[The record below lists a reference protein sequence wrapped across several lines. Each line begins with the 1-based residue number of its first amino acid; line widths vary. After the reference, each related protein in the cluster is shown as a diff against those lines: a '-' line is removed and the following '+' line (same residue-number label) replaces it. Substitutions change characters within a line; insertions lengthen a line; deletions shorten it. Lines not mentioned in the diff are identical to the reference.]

1 MEQKEKMKAEL
12 EDLRIELHA
21 QEEEERLKQV
31 EIVNICVFGQLIHL
45 LGQYSQPR

>member
-21 QEEEERLKQV
+21 QEEEERLKQA
-31 EIVNICVFGQLIHL
+31 EIVINYQQFIFNV
-45 LGQYSQPR
+45 